1 MDDTFNPATLTRI
14 DTSSSIVTSKN
25 LSNAP
30 SKATKSS
37 TNYPRIDLEP
47 IYTDLKDA
55 IGHKWDVYFDAVTR
69 FCRGDLHAREFGD
82 ATDEIL
88 YAADNV
94 LHLHNKF
101 ICAIAFNSA
110 RDSPEPGIATW
121 VTAATDKSAAT
132 ASTKPAVTSDAGEQ
146 RLKKEVMAIHARDRR
161 RLKQMNN
168 DADAKAKTNEDV
180 LQERN
185 QYEETYLA
193 SRYHVPEVTGVAAGS
208 LTKTNFEPE
217 IKKRYQQALFTESAE
232 FPDASSVLARMVP
245 ICYEE
250 AIPSG
255 STVACAELVATS
267 AEFYLKDFLTTVFE
281 RVRSNGPRD
290 ENSVTGNG
298 HDGIFGG
305 GIFTTKYKKQVAR
318 EFDAVKEG
326 RLQRNR
332 DDNLLPTESSF
343 SKARRPIGINDL
355 KLAERVG
362 PSLWTRTP
370 LLGFELAHKPTE
382 SDYDDWKADPD
393 DDQPQTNGN
402 AENTT
407 AEDAMEIDGDDDDE
421 DEFDWDAE
429 GYGGRGALDSLLD
442 DCLAMPA

>member
-14 DTSSSIVTSKN
+14 DTSSSIVTAKN

-30 SKATKSS
+30 SKATKSNTTYS
-37 TNYPRIDLEP
+37 RIDLEP

-55 IGHKWDVYFDAVTR
+55 IGHKWDVYFDAITR

-101 ICAIAFNSA
+101 ICAVAFNSA
-110 RDSPEPGIATW
+110 RDSPEPGIAAW
-121 VTAATDKSAAT
+121 VTAATDKSAAA

-168 DADAKAKTNEDV
+168 DADGKAKTDDDL
-180 LQERN
+180 LQRRN
-185 QYEETYLA
+185 QYEEAYLA
-193 SRYHVPEVTGVAAGS
+193 SRYNVPEVTGVAAGP

-232 FPDASSVLARMVP
+232 FPDATSVLARMVP

-255 STVACAELVATS
+255 STMACAELVATS

-281 RVRSNGPRD
+281 RVRSDGPRD

-326 RLQRNR
+326 KLQRNR
-332 DDNLLPTESSF
+332 DDNLLPIESAVSR
-343 SKARRPIGINDL
+343 ARRPIGINDI

-382 SDYDDWKADPD
+382 GDYDDWNADRD
-393 DDQPQTNGN
+393 RDALQANGP
-402 AENTT
+402 AENTRT
-407 AEDAMEIDGDDDDE
+407 DDEMDVDRDDDD
-421 DEFDWDAE
+421 DFDWEAE

>member
-14 DTSSSIVTSKN
+14 DTSSSITTAKN
-25 LSNAP
+25 HTNSLA
-30 SKATKSS
+30 KASKSS
-37 TNYPRIDLEP
+37 TTYPRIDLEP

-55 IGHKWDVYFDAVTR
+55 IGHRWDVYFDAVTR

-82 ATDEIL
+82 ATDELL

-110 RDSPEPGIATW
+110 RDSPEPGIAAW
-121 VTAATDKSAAT
+121 VTAATDKSANA

-161 RLKQMNN
+161 RLKQMTN
-168 DADAKAKTNEDV
+168 DDDV
-180 LQERN
+180 LQKRN
-185 QYEETYLA
+185 QYEEAYLA
-193 SRYHVPEVTGVAAGS
+193 AKYNVPEAAGVAAGG
-208 LTKTNFEPE
+208 LTKTNWEPE

-232 FPDASSVLARMVP
+232 FPDAANVLARMVP

-267 AEFYLKDFLTTVFE
+267 AEFYLKDFLATVFE
-281 RVRSNGPRD
+281 RIRSNGPRD

-305 GIFTTKYKKQVAR
+305 GIFTTKFKKQVAY
-318 EFDAVKEG
+318 EFEAAKEG
-326 RLQRNR
+326 KLQRVR
-332 DDNLLPTESSF
+332 DDNLLPTESAA
-343 SKARRPIGINDL
+343 SKTRRPIGINDL

-370 LLGFELAHKPTE
+370 LLGFEVFHKPTE
-382 SDYDDWKADPD
+382 SDYDDWKMDAEHDPVSR
-393 DDQPQTNGN
+393 NGN
-402 AENTT
+402 AENSRN
-407 AEDAMEIDGDDDDE
+407 EDEMDIDGEDDDD
-421 DEFDWDAE
+421 DAFDWDAE

-442 DCLAMPA
+442 DCLSMPA